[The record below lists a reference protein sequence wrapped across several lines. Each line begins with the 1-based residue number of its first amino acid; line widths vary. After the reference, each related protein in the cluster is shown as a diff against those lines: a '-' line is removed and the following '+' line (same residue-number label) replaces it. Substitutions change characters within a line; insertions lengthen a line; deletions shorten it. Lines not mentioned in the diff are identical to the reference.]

1 MIHQEIRADAHK
13 RIDELFK
20 TLLPA
25 RGLSYR
31 EAQAQLSHT
40 MLDALLDGQIALC
53 DAGTGIGK
61 TFSYLVAGAVFDQAR
76 SRDGCTHQPLMIS
89 TSSIALQ
96 RAVKY
101 EYLPLLSSVLLDAGY
116 QKHPLLAVIRKG
128 RSHYVCDQRLE
139 KRLRQLTGSKK
150 NAMSVEALEHLQ
162 WQLDLDEAE
171 HLSDYDR
178 ERVCVPPTCGCRRD
192 YCRYRA
198 YLQNCD
204 SPQYLFQICN
214 HNLLFADAMH
224 RSRSLR
230 PIFPEYCGLIVDE
243 SHRIPEVARQ
253 MLGISLEKAD
263 IDAVIYGLKMEHY
276 QLAAEYLEDA
286 FRPLLE
292 RISVP
297 PEGQLFHAYAE
308 LLKIPYQ
315 VLSTVESKLQ
325 HQLSHLLRRNLQ
337 KLSSFISTLLDFERQ
352 ENLVCY
358 AEENQGCTRL
368 CATLYDLGGPI
379 KKLLWNRSQGMIL
392 TSGTMAVGADFQPF
406 RAETGLTDF
415 YRVKESVSESPF
427 DYWSH
432 ALLYLPEFPPRQFGD
447 RLDLYYDA
455 LAGEIA
461 RLIRAASGHTLVLFT
476 SYSAMSA
483 VKERLLELGTFY
495 PLLTMGHNPSRTMQQ
510 FQEMPGAVLL
520 ATGSAWEGMDFPGDM
535 VSLLVIPKLP
545 FPYPN
550 ELKEKQRQQ
559 YTSLQ
564 DFIAS
569 VVLPEMQIKLRQGF
583 GRAIRTETDT
593 CVIAVLD
600 DRAAAGQRYHA
611 AMLQALPEEPVTND
625 LEDVERFMWKHKPDR
640 YFKEGRGY
648 QPYGASKEDA
658 ASKTELDP

>member
-13 RIDELFK
+13 KIDEIFK

-25 RGLSYR
+25 RGFSYR

-40 MLDALLDGQIALC
+40 MLDALLDGKIALC

-116 QKHPLLAVIRKG
+116 QKQPLLAVIRKG

-150 NAMSVEALEHLQ
+150 NAMAVEALEHLQ

-263 IDAVIYGLKMEHY
+263 IDAVIYGLKMERY

-297 PEGQLFHAYAE
+297 PEGQPFHVYAE

-337 KLSSFISTLLDFERQ
+337 KLSSIISTLLDFERQ
-352 ENLVCY
+352 ENLICH
-358 AEENQGCTRL
+358 AEESQGCTRL
-368 CATLYDLGGPI
+368 CATLYDLGGPM

-392 TSGTMAVGADFQPF
+392 TSGTMAVGADFQRF
-406 RAETGLTDF
+406 RAETGLTDS

-483 VKERLLELGTFY
+483 VKERLLELGTCY
-495 PLLTMGHNPSRTMQQ
+495 PLLAMGHTPSRTMQQ

-550 ELKEKQRQQ
+550 ELKEKQKGQ
-559 YTSLQ
+559 YSSLQ
-564 DFIAS
+564 DFINS

-600 DRAAAGQRYHA
+600 DRAVTGRRYHA
-611 AMLQALPEEPVTND
+611 AMLQALPEMAVTDD
-625 LEDVERFMWKHKPDR
+625 LEDVEQFIWKHKPDS
-640 YFKEGRGY
+640 YFRGSTYECKE
-648 QPYGASKEDA
+648 
-658 ASKTELDP
+658 

>member
-1 MIHQEIRADAHK
+1 MNQQKLRADAHK
-13 RIDELFK
+13 QIEEIFE

-40 MLDALLDGQIALC
+40 MLDALLDGKIALC
-53 DAGTGIGK
+53 DAGTAIGK

-76 SRDGCTHQPLMIS
+76 CRDGCTHQPLIIS

-101 EYLPLLSSVLLDAGY
+101 EYLPLLSSALLDAGY
-116 QKHPLLAVIRKG
+116 QKKPLLAVIRKG

-139 KRLRQLTGSKK
+139 KRLRQLNGAKK
-150 NAMSVEALEHLQ
+150 NAMSREALEHLQ
-162 WQLDLDEAE
+162 EQLDLDEAE

-178 ERVCVPPTCGCRRD
+178 SRVCVPKACSCRRE

-224 RSRSLR
+224 RSQSLR

-243 SHRIPEVARQ
+243 SHRLPEVARQ

-263 IDAVIYGLKMEHY
+263 IDAVIYGLKMERY

-297 PEGQLFHAYAE
+297 PEGQPFNDYAE

-315 VLSTVESKLQ
+315 VLSTVESKLL

-337 KLSSFISTLLDFERQ
+337 KLRSVISTLLDFEHQ

-358 AEENQGCTRL
+358 AEESQGSTRL
-368 CATLYDLGGPI
+368 CATLYDLGGPM
-379 KKLLWNRSQGMIL
+379 KKLLWNRPQGMIL
-392 TSGTMAVGADFQPF
+392 TSGTMAVGTDFQRF
-406 RAETGLTDF
+406 RTETGLTDS
-415 YRVKESVSESPF
+415 YRVIESVWESPF
-427 DYWSH
+427 DYLGH
-432 ALLYLPEFPPRQFGD
+432 ALLYLPEYPPLQFGG
-447 RLDLYYDA
+447 RQDLYYDA

-483 VKERLLELGTFY
+483 VKERLLEQGTFY
-495 PLLTMGHNPSRTMQQ
+495 PLLAMGHNPGRTMQQ

-550 ELKEKQRQQ
+550 ELKEKQKEQ
-559 YTSLQ
+559 YASLQ
-564 DFIAS
+564 EFINS

-593 CVIAVLD
+593 CVVAVLD
-600 DRAAAGQRYHA
+600 ERCAPGKRYYED
-611 AMLQALPEEPVTND
+611 LKNALPDGIPETN
-625 LEDVERFMWKHKPDR
+625 ESANITEFMLDKKHAR
-640 YFKEGRGY
+640 YFTEADNGY
-648 QPYGASKEDA
+648 QE
-658 ASKTELDP
+658 

>member
-1 MIHQEIRADAHK
+1 MNQQKLRADAHK
-13 RIDELFK
+13 QIEEIFK

-40 MLDALLDGQIALC
+40 MLDALLDGEIALC

-76 SRDGCTHQPLMIS
+76 CRDGCTHQPLIIS

-116 QKHPLLAVIRKG
+116 QKKPLLAVIRKG

-139 KRLRQLTGSKK
+139 KRLRQLTGAKK
-150 NAMSVEALEHLQ
+150 NAMSREALEHLQ
-162 WQLDLDEAE
+162 KQLDLDEAE

-178 ERVCVPPTCGCRRD
+178 SRICVPKACSCRRE

-224 RSRSLR
+224 RSQSLR

-243 SHRIPEVARQ
+243 SHRLPEVARQ

-263 IDAVIYGLKMEHY
+263 IDAVIYGLKMERY

-286 FRPLLE
+286 FRPLQE

-297 PEGQLFHAYAE
+297 PEGQPFNNYAE

-315 VLSTVESKLQ
+315 VLSTVESKLL

-337 KLSSFISTLLDFERQ
+337 KLRSVISTLLDFEHQ

-358 AEENQGCTRL
+358 AEENQGSTKL
-368 CATLYDLGGPI
+368 CATLYDLDGPM
-379 KKLLWNRSQGMIL
+379 KKLLWNRPQGMIL
-392 TSGTMAVGADFQPF
+392 TSGTMAVGTDFQRF
-406 RAETGLTDF
+406 RTETGLTNSS
-415 YRVKESVSESPF
+415 RVTESVWESPH
-427 DYWSH
+427 SH
-432 ALLYLPEFPPRQFGD
+432 L
-447 RLDLYYDA
+447 
-455 LAGEIA
+455 
-461 RLIRAASGHTLVLFT
+461 
-476 SYSAMSA
+476 
-483 VKERLLELGTFY
+483 
-495 PLLTMGHNPSRTMQQ
+495 
-510 FQEMPGAVLL
+510 
-520 ATGSAWEGMDFPGDM
+520 DM
-535 VSLLVIPKLP
+535 VCALTFS
-545 FPYPN
+545 
-550 ELKEKQRQQ
+550 
-559 YTSLQ
+559 
-564 DFIAS
+564 AS
-569 VVLPEMQIKLRQGF
+569 AACSWVSFFATRNPLRF
-583 GRAIRTETDT
+583 SDSRS
-593 CVIAVLD
+593 
-600 DRAAAGQRYHA
+600 
-611 AMLQALPEEPVTND
+611 M
-625 LEDVERFMWKHKPDR
+625 
-640 YFKEGRGY
+640 
-648 QPYGASKEDA
+648 
-658 ASKTELDP
+658 